1 MSQDNDRAPAI
12 RPLRFWTE
20 YEPDANK
27 PGEQRAIDKV
37 EWVKIGDRMGATTVA
52 RVSHLMARKGFKNK
66 QYEAAIEWQV
76 IQPAY
81 ERWKANE
88 EIPENGTP
96 LAAWPGVDRVL
107 VDALKKLNI
116 LSVEDFVGASDHAFS
131 AIPIPDLRKR
141 RKAAE
146 DFLLAQGDQAIV
158 EAELA
163 KRDQK
168 IASQETAL
176 ADMQEQINLLMA
188 QLPKPEKTARQK
200 AA

>member
-1 MSQDNDRAPAI
+1 VSNDNDRVPAI
-12 RPLRFWTE
+12 RPMRFWTE
-20 YEPDANK
+20 YEPDPTK

-37 EWVKIGDRMGATTVA
+37 EWVKVGDRMGSTTIS
-52 RVSHLMARKGFKNK
+52 RVQHLMPRTGFKGK
-66 QYEAAIEWQV
+66 KYEASIEWLA

-96 LAAWPGVDRVL
+96 LAAWPGADRAL

-116 LSVEDFVGASDHAFS
+116 LSVEDFVGAADHAFS

-141 RKAAE
+141 RKMAE
-146 DFLLAQGDQAIV
+146 SFLLAQGEV
-158 EAELA
+158 SKTEAELS
-163 KRDQK
+163 KRDALIEKQAAEMAEMK
-168 IASQETAL
+168 EQLATLIA
-176 ADMQEQINLLMA
+176 A
-188 QLPKPEKTARQK
+188 QPKPAKK